1 MKSSLLF
8 LAVLYSTVSFAQGTS
23 SPPPTSPQTT
33 SPSSTAMRV
42 RGPEAVARQDPNRIV
57 ATIDGKQITAKRAAD
72 MLQAIPPEQLK
83 RYQSNLS
90 SVVQQIYMS
99 QQLAEQATKMN
110 LDQQSPWKEQ
120 LQLTRDNILT
130 QAYLN
135 KMASTTPGTPTEDPQ
150 AYYNSHQPEFDRV
163 KLSGIFVAFN
173 PPGTPASSAGNS
185 RTEEQA
191 RAKADDIEKKLKAG
205 GDFATLARTE
215 SDNQQA
221 AARGGELGSFSVA
234 DPQLPADLKTAV
246 NTLKPGQ
253 ISEPVRIPNALL
265 IVKVESRDKLTYDQ
279 AKPEITQKLQNER
292 NQAAVKHEVDKY
304 KIQVQ
309 DPDFFNTSSAPASN
323 IPSLQRPAT
332 ASPQSSAPQAK
343 P

>member
-1 MKSSLLF
+1 
-8 LAVLYSTVSFAQGTS
+8 
-23 SPPPTSPQTT
+23 
-33 SPSSTAMRV
+33 MRV
-42 RGPEAVARQDPNRIV
+42 RGPEAVARQDPGRIV
-57 ATIDGKQITAKRAAD
+57 ATIDGKQITAKQAAD

-99 QQLAEQATKMN
+99 QQLAEQAAKMN

-173 PPGTPASSAGNS
+173 PPGTPAASAANS

-191 RAKADDIEKKLKAG
+191 RAKADDVEKKLKAG
-205 GDFATLARTE
+205 GEFATLARTE

-221 AARGGELGSFSVA
+221 AARGGELGAFSVA
-234 DPQLPADLKTAV
+234 DPQLPADLKTAL

-253 ISEPVRIPNALL
+253 ISDPIRIPNALL
-265 IVKVESRDKLTYDQ
+265 IVKIESRDKLSFDQ
-279 AKPEITQKLQNER
+279 AKPEIIQKLQNER

-323 IPSLQRPAT
+323 VPSLQRPAT
-332 ASPQSSAPQAK
+332 TSPQTSAPQGK

>member
-8 LAVLYSTVSFAQGTS
+8 SAVLCSAVSFAQGTS
-23 SPPPTSPQTT
+23 SPASATPQTT
-33 SPSSTAMRV
+33 PPPSTQMRT
-42 RGPEAVARQDPNRIV
+42 RGPEAVARQDPGRIV
-57 ATIDGKQITAKRAAD
+57 ATIDGKQITAKQAAD

-99 QQLAEQATKMN
+99 RQLADQATKMS

-130 QAYLN
+130 QAYLS

-173 PPGTPASSAGNS
+173 PPGTPASSATNN

-205 GDFATLARTE
+205 GEFSTLARTE

-234 DPQLPADLKTAV
+234 DPQLPAELKTAV
-246 NTLKPGQ
+246 STLKPGQ
-253 ISEPVRIPNALL
+253 ISEPIRIPNALL

-279 AKPEITQKLQNER
+279 AKPEIMQKLQNER

-309 DPDFFNTSSAPASN
+309 DPDFFNASTASSG

-332 ASPQSSAPQAK
+332 TSPQPSAPQAK